1 MGGGRWVKAG
11 YGGGKGASYWE
22 KGTRG
27 GWKGGTS
34 RSRGGTSRSGAQ
46 WKQVTTF
53 DAFLEAA
60 LSNNS

>member
-11 YGGGKGASYWE
+11 YGGGKGASYWQ

-34 RSRGGTSRSGAQ
+34 RARGGTSRSGAQ
-46 WKQVTTF
+46 WK
-53 DAFLEAA
+53 
-60 LSNNS
+60 